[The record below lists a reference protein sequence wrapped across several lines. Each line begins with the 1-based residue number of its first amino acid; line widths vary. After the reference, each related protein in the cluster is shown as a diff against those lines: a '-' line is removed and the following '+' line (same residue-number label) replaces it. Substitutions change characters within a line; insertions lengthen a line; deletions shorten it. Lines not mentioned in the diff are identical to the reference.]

1 MLHIKNNIKEQMS
14 SIAVLT
20 EIVKNMEVPEG
31 ILTHV
36 LETHQDNYGQDY
48 HYDVCEFLAESIE
61 FSDKGG
67 FYLLGIS
74 KTLMNDAIFKKVA
87 SYESLTLSNLGL
99 AGRFNAQRNAEIA
112 KNYSSLLTS
121 FCKKQSTIISEKED
135 DIVFSNAYK
144 VYLKMPLNENK
155 SIEEEYDNSLDL
167 LSENKS
173 IEEEYDNS
181 LDLLRYHINL
191 SKDIYDDI
199 AKKHEFILNNFSY
212 LKEILVKYFKKKQS
226 AENLIDSTNHQNY
239 TALSDLKNRGL
250 NGILDGIKLLGI
262 YSKKGEKINSK
273 KVQETIKKIH
283 QNYEFI
289 TIDTKGIEQEIKKL
303 FKNYNI

>member
-1 MLHIKNNIKEQMS
+1 MLHIRNNIKEQMS

-20 EIVKNMEVPEG
+20 EIVKNMKAPDG

-36 LETHQDNYGQDY
+36 LETYQDNYGQDY

-144 VYLKMPLNENK
+144 VYLKMPLN
-155 SIEEEYDNSLDL
+155 
-167 LSENKS
+167 ENKS